1 MSATRDEKL
10 GLGLGRQVW
19 DLFRIQLTNWRWS
32 WPQMVLTGMLAP
44 LVSIA
49 ALGLFARNSVH
60 GATEYVLTGS
70 VTMAILFETQNKIA
84 SNFAFMRGNGAFE
97 YYAALPVRREA
108 LILATLGAFSL
119 LSLPAVA
126 VTLLLGSVLLG
137 VPLSFS
143 PLAPVALLLAL
154 LPSAGLGAFIG
165 SRSATIEQASSLS
178 LATTLLMMA
187 AGPVAV
193 PPELLPDALTWIG
206 HANPAVYASDSLRHS
221 LTSPSTASA
230 LADMAVLAA
239 FSLAVWVLT
248 STRMHWRAHYRN
260 RAAGQ
265 DRRSH
270 LTEGRHT

>member
-10 GLGLGRQVW
+10 GLGLAPQVW
-19 DLFRIQLTNWRWS
+19 DLFHIQLTNWRWS

-49 ALGLFARNSVH
+49 ALGLFARNSGH

-126 VTLLLGSVLLG
+126 VTLLLGSALLD

-143 PLAPVALLLAL
+143 PLAPVALVLAL

-221 LTSPSTASA
+221 LTSPSPTSA
-230 LADMAVLAA
+230 LSDMAVLAA

-248 STRMHWRAHYRN
+248 STRMHWRARYGR

-265 DRRSH
+265 DQRAH